1 MESDAV
7 DSTID
12 NKYKIIEKKG
22 RGASANVYLAE
33 DETTKKKYAI
43 KVLKENNPSF
53 ESEIEILKKVST
65 LENPYI
71 VNLIN
76 FGEGPIKIGDKEAIN
91 RQYFVLEYASKGEI
105 FDYLF
110 FSQTGF
116 KEKYAKI
123 IFKKILKG
131 VQAFHNI
138 GICHRDLKMQ
148 NILVDELFNPKIC
161 DFGFGAEMDKE
172 LNQCLGTINY
182 TAPEIFLHRPY
193 NGIKVDIFSLGV
205 VLLNLVTCKIGFL
218 QATRKDK
225 YYKYI
230 MVRKYDK
237 YWESVKSQLGPLSE
251 ELKSLYIKMVCFNPD
266 ERPTLGQIL
275 NDPWM
280 KEINDLKEEEY
291 KLLEKELIE
300 DFKIREI
307 RIKEKN
313 EIIDSVSSSSE
324 ISLGN
329 NRGLSEEDKDY
340 FELDLNPKYNQKT
353 GLNMN
358 YYIKINGNLDPS
370 RFMNKLANK
379 VSSEFGKKAQIEVE
393 NKSKLKFNVIF
404 PSIEENEDDKE
415 KEEEEKNL
423 EEELD
428 KLGLED
434 IDDFEEGIEKKDCII
449 QVKLFESING
459 GYLIRF
465 VKKRG
470 EIEEYLKNLDS
481 IIGIVKKSL

>member
-1 MESDAV
+1 M
-7 DSTID
+7 
-12 NKYKIIEKKG
+12 N
-22 RGASANVYLAE
+22 YL
-33 DETTKKKYAI
+33 I
-43 KVLKENNPSF
+43 
-53 ESEIEILKKVST
+53 
-65 LENPYI
+65 
-71 VNLIN
+71 
-76 FGEGPIKIGDKEAIN
+76 
-91 RQYFVLEYASKGEI
+91 
-105 FDYLF
+105 
-110 FSQTGF
+110 
-116 KEKYAKI
+116 
-123 IFKKILKG
+123 
-131 VQAFHNI
+131 
-138 GICHRDLKMQ
+138 Q
-148 NILVDELFNPKIC
+148 N
-161 DFGFGAEMDKE
+161 
-172 LNQCLGTINY
+172 
-182 TAPEIFLHRPY
+182 RPY

-275 NDPWM
+275 NDPWI

-340 FELDLNPKYNQKT
+340 FELDLNPKFNQKT

-379 VSSEFGKKAQIEVE
+379 VLSEFEEKAQIEVE

-415 KEEEEKNL
+415 KEEEKNL

-449 QVKLFESING
+449 QVKLFESVNG